1 VGIFESDKP
10 TGPFE
15 FVHAL
20 QPDGIPSLDMSLFE
34 DPVDHTVGSLAPLAA
49 LALFLHRTE
58 GLLAPPLSAL
68 GRFVQRTEG

>member
-1 VGIFESDKP
+1 VCWFHLDTAGYKFRHVGIFESDKP

-34 DPVDHTVGSLAPLAA
+34 DPVDHTVGSLAPPLAA
-49 LALFLHRTE
+49 LGPFVHRTE
-58 GLLAPPLSAL
+58 G
-68 GRFVQRTEG
+68 